1 MRSSFITILTVLA
14 STALAV
20 PQRHPHGPPE
30 FERWHPAPPGLE
42 PSATASV
49 PAGILPSNALGAGST
64 GTPIKLSGKAKKV
77 SGVAG
82 AGSTGTSNK
91 LSAGGVPGVAGAFS
105 TGSPAVPAAT
115 ASVSLTPYDKR

>member
-14 STALAV
+14 SIVLAV
-20 PQRHPHGPPE
+20 PQWRPHGPPE

-49 PAGILPSNALGAGST
+49 PAGILPSSALGAGST
-64 GTPIKLSGKAKKV
+64 GTPIKLSEKKKKV

-91 LSAGGVPGVAGAFS
+91 LKGGVSGVAGAFS
-105 TGSPAVPAAT
+105 TGSPAAPAAS
-115 ASVSLTPYDKR
+115 ASVSLTPYDKK